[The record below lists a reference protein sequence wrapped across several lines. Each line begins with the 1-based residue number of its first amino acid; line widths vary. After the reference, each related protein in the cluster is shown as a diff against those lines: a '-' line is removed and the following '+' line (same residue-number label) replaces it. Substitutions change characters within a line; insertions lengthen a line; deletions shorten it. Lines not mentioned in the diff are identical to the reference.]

1 MSLETQQGAA
11 VEVNSYEQYR
21 SAGGFLDET
30 DYASV
35 LARAKNKKTVNSHSL
50 TQAGLMA
57 SVAGIELQDRG
68 AQIDLRVVLYDV
80 LNDVLRTATNR
91 NPQKYHYS
99 QMDDQ
104 SLFAEALRMLGDT
117 EALEKFQ
124 AAHPNIFPEGK

>member
-35 LARAKNKKTVNSHSL
+35 LAQAKNKKTVNSHSL
-50 TQAGLMA
+50 AQAGLMA
-57 SVAGIELQDRG
+57 NMAGFELQNRG
-68 AQIDLRVVLYDV
+68 TQIDLHVVLYDV
-80 LNDVLRTATNR
+80 LCDVLRTVTNR
-91 NPQKYHYS
+91 HPTAYHHS
-99 QMDDQ
+99 QMADQ
-104 SLFAEALRMLGDT
+104 PLFAEALRMLGNT